1 MHFQI
6 YSLPSFFFNAA
17 FSHSNF
23 SFELTSDHLDFKM
36 RNIMGAC
43 LLWSI
48 GHTHEQRQ
56 RVKEVKSAIRQS
68 RRSMPINGYEARVV
82 MALLQCVET
91 LQGDL
96 KVAIK
101 EDKDWYSRF
110 MPLTEVI
117 MKFVV
122 NRSLVKM
129 IEQIEEEQ
137 YNGIDVYSLFSDML
151 KVKEE
156 RRSIGMVITPV
167 LQKLFGQAETQREQ
181 HCWYSPDLSLVATT
195 SSSKLG
201 RESFIDLNLPALAEE
216 DDASQFE
223 DSAVSDAEFVNP
235 VKVFS
240 R

>member
-1 MHFQI
+1 
-6 YSLPSFFFNAA
+6 
-17 FSHSNF
+17 
-23 SFELTSDHLDFKM
+23 
-36 RNIMGAC
+36 
-43 LLWSI
+43 
-48 GHTHEQRQ
+48 
-56 RVKEVKSAIRQS
+56 
-68 RRSMPINGYEARVV
+68 MPVNGYEARAV
-82 MALLQCVET
+82 MALLQCAET

-117 MKFVV
+117 MEFVV

-137 YNGIDVYSLFSDML
+137 YNGIIEVYSLFSD
-151 KVKEE
+151 
-156 RRSIGMVITPV
+156 MVITPV
-167 LQKLFGQAETQREQ
+167 LQKLFGKAETQREQ
-181 HCWYSPDLSLVATT
+181 HWWYSRDLSLVATT

-216 DDASQFE
+216 DDANQFE

-235 VKVFS
+235 VKVFP

>member
-1 MHFQI
+1 TLKEEVNITGPLGFQNEE
-6 YSLPSFFFNAA
+6 YNGSLPT
-17 FSHSNF
+17 
-23 SFELTSDHLDFKM
+23 L
-36 RNIMGAC
+36 
-43 LLWSI
+43 
-48 GHTHEQRQ
+48 
-56 RVKEVKSAIRQS
+56 VKSAIRQG
-68 RRSMPINGYEARVV
+68 RRSMPVNGYEARVV
-82 MALLQCVET
+82 MDLLQCAET

-117 MKFVV
+117 MEFVV

-129 IEQIEEEQ
+129 IEQIE
-137 YNGIDVYSLFSDML
+137 F
-151 KVKEE
+151 
-156 RRSIGMVITPV
+156 VIIITNQV
-167 LQKLFGQAETQREQ
+167 IINLSHRKISFKLREQ
-181 HCWYSPDLSLVATT
+181 HWWYSPDLSLVATT

-235 VKVFS
+235 VKVFP